1 MGFMSQALIRFA
13 IITAATCMVFLSIPA
28 WAADQPANREY
39 PPMPES
45 VLPGNVSVNVVFNS
59 PLTPIADAFVAIT
72 DVTDTSII
80 YATGYTFP
88 NGSCNFTGVNSTGG
102 QRIYRVFASKD
113 GYLNGYSNAFVVS
126 DSGND
131 SVNVILTLPD
141 GPYPVFSGTGN
152 VSGRITAANGSGI
165 PGATVRLVN
174 VKNPVIIYA
183 SNITDGDGKY
193 TMATASVSPE
203 LAFVLVVKIA
213 AYPEARSI
221 PFAIGP
227 NASVTTDLMDNDV
240 YPGAP
245 TITVTPVP
253 PTPTPTPSPT
263 PAPTAI
269 PTPTPTPAPTP
280 SPAPTVT
287 VTPTPVP
294 TITATP
300 KPSTIIVEASDVSEP
315 APGFAAIVAII
326 CLAMAMTSG
335 KQK

>member
-1 MGFMSQALIRFA
+1 MSQALIRFA
-13 IITAATCMVFLSIPA
+13 IIMTAACMVFLSIPA

-39 PPMPES
+39 PTMPEG
-45 VLPGNVSVNVVFNS
+45 VLPGNVSVNVVFNN

-102 QRIYRVFASKD
+102 QCIYRVFASKD
-113 GYLNGYSNAFVVS
+113 GYLNGYSNAFMAS

-165 PGATVRLVN
+165 QGATVQLVN
-174 VKNPVIIYA
+174 VKNPVIVYA
-183 SNITDGDGKY
+183 SNTTGDDGKY

-203 LAFVLVVKIA
+203 RAFVLVVKIPP
-213 AYPEARSI
+213 YPEARSI

-253 PTPTPTPSPT
+253 PTPTPAPSPT
-263 PAPTAI
+263 PAPTAT

-280 SPAPTVT
+280 APSPEPTVT
-287 VTPTPVP
+287 ATPTPVP
-294 TITATP
+294 TITVTP
-300 KPSTIIVEASDVSEP
+300 KPFPTTVVASDVSEP
-315 APGFAAIVAII
+315 APGFAAIIAII
-326 CLAMAMTSG
+326 CLAMAVTSR
-335 KQK
+335 KLK